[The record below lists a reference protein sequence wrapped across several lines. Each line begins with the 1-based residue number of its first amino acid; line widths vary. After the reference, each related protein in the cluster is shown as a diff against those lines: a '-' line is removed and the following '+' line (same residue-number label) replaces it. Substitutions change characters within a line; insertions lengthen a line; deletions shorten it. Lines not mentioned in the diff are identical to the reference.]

1 MIRAEVEAA
10 LDDQNN
16 DWEATGN
23 SVLAEQTRLSN
34 LVDDLLLL
42 ARMDEGGPP
51 NRQEVDLDDLAR
63 AEAGRGWPLPVSTA
77 EVHPVRMYGEVH
89 QLSRAIQNLLA
100 NANRHATTEVS
111 LSVHQLGKEAIVRVD
126 DDGAGVRA
134 AERDQIFDR
143 FARLDEGRVRD
154 RGGAGLGLAIVRE
167 VASTHGGQALVTN
180 SPLGGARLEL
190 RLALSPSDH
199 ERRRARAAC

>member
-111 LSVHQLGKEAIVRVD
+111 LSVHQLGEEAIVRVD
-126 DDGAGVRA
+126 DDGAGVPA

-154 RGGAGLGLAIVRE
+154 RGGAGLGLTIVRE

-199 ERRRARAAC
+199 E